1 MLSLLETMILTSEGT
16 GVSRKGEHD
25 VVRILRVDFDNLL
38 ESTIGE
44 STNGVSDFV
53 LNVNG
58 MAL

>member
-1 MLSLLETMILTSEGT
+1 MILTSEGT